1 MNKPVCLQ
9 PDACKATKSP
19 LCRSCFE
26 NGGIWTPERVTQVKT
41 LWLEGHSATHIAS
54 MVSTASKPITRNA
67 IIGRIHRMGLNR
79 ERISHPSR
87 PRALAGQPKPT
98 KPRRVVPHSD
108 KPKLRLAKV
117 NPMPVIAPPSTG
129 KKTLIEL
136 AANDCRYICD
146 DDLFC
151 AEPKDNGSSYCPGH
165 RARCCYPMPP
175 RKQSNADRN
184 TRFLARTY

>member
-1 MNKPVCLQ
+1 MTAPACLQ
-9 PDACKATKSP
+9 PTACKATKYP

-26 NGGIWTPERVTQVKT
+26 NGGTWTPERVTQVTT
-41 LWLEGHSATHIAS
+41 LWLEGHSASHIAS
-54 MVSTASKPITRNA
+54 VMGMSRNA

-98 KPRRVVPHSD
+98 KSRRVVPHSD
-108 KPKLRLAKV
+108 KPKLRLIKV
-117 NPMPVIAPPSTG
+117 NPMPIATPPTTG
-129 KKTLIEL
+129 KKTLL
-136 AANDCRYICD
+136 QLNPNDCRYICD

-151 AEPKDNGSSYCPGH
+151 AETKDAGSSYCAGH
-165 RARCCYPMPP
+165 RAKCCYPMPP

-184 TRFLARTY
+184 TRYIARTY